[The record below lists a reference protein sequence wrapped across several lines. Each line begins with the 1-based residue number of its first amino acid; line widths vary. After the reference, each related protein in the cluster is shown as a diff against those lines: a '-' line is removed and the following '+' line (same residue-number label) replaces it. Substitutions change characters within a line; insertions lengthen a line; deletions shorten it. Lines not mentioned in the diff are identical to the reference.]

1 MPSLVGLNYIG
12 LICCLLALFLFLFVN
27 PDESELKLKKKKK
40 GKPRLI
46 HGEPL
51 LGDEPH
57 HKKRNYSSINNQNE
71 DNDEDDEEETETS
84 IYDRL
89 GLSPVTKKLI
99 GMCFAVFCG
108 LLAAA
113 SYIPIL
119 YIESTY
125 PNASQDQNDYAF
137 SYNTGIFFGA
147 LILFIGYAVVNKN
160 LPKVYPDAILPT
172 FVAGF

>member
-1 MPSLVGLNYIG
+1 M
-12 LICCLLALFLFLFVN
+12 LFLFVN
-27 PDESELKLKKKKK
+27 PDESQLKLKKKR
-40 GKPRLI
+40 KPRLI

-108 LLAAA
+108 LAAAA

-147 LILFIGYAVVNKN
+147 IILFIGYAVVNKN

-172 FVAGF
+172 FIAGFNRYKLYSLKFENFISFFFNF